1 MMGIIEALLIQN
13 LSRIRG
19 QRKIYAKNKYT
30 AKVIELG
37 QELRNHTSCAVSTIN
52 KFTLTQARRVLVDFL
67 M

>member
-19 QRKIYAKNKYT
+19 QSKICATNKYT

-37 QELRNHTSCAVSTIN
+37 LQFVIYFLLAV
-52 KFTLTQARRVLVDFL
+52 
-67 M
+67 